1 MIEVFIS
8 QRGKVKQSSFEEIQ
22 QKKPRSIIWIDCSN
36 PTKTELIQLQRY
48 LKIQMSDL
56 LIALDDSE
64 RARVEPGRYSMIIFR
79 PPVFIKSQI
88 STTTLGIF
96 IKDNMVLSLHKDEIR
111 TVSFIKTN
119 PPKFMLNNGISFFV
133 YILISRI
140 IKRYDE
146 ILDQAEHQIDKIE
159 EDILKK
165 VEKNYMEET
174 FSLKKTLIYF
184 RKALR
189 NNTEVIKAITQN
201 QAFPVKEKNLYDD
214 LYQDALQLVEV
225 EEINRDR
232 LKEILNVHLS
242 EVSNNMNRIM
252 KTFTVIASIV
262 LVPSIITGYYGMNF
276 ENMPE
281 LKWAYGQYF
290 ALAIIFISVLILVTY
305 FKKKKW
311 L

>member
-165 VEKNYMEET
+165 KDPLVAFNEISNDTKLGKKILEKIE
-174 FSLKKTLIYF
+174 
-184 RKALR
+184 ALG
-189 NNTEVIKAITQN
+189 
-201 QAFPVKEKNLYDD
+201 
-214 LYQDALQLVEV
+214 
-225 EEINRDR
+225 
-232 LKEILNVHLS
+232 IL
-242 EVSNNMNRIM
+242 
-252 KTFTVIASIV
+252 
-262 LVPSIITGYYGMNF
+262 
-276 ENMPE
+276 
-281 LKWAYGQYF
+281 
-290 ALAIIFISVLILVTY
+290 
-305 FKKKKW
+305 
-311 L
+311 